1 MRSVSIYIAPIITG
15 YHAVTIQLHERAE
28 KEMQVGR
35 QDILKRLHSIEGHLG
50 GIRKMIE
57 EDTHCVDVLR
67 QTYAVRKAIEN
78 LEALLGEHHLAGCVH
93 QCIPNGDEETLLA
106 E

>member
-1 MRSVSIYIAPIITG
+1 
-15 YHAVTIQLHERAE
+15 
-28 KEMQVGR
+28 
-35 QDILKRLHSIEGHLG
+35 
-50 GIRKMIE
+50 MIE

-78 LEALLGEHHLAGCVH
+78 LEALLGENHLAGCVH
-93 QCIPNGDEETLLA
+93 QCITNGDEETLLA